1 MILFG
6 ILSIGIIY
14 YFIGNY
20 IVYIPISLLYYNYYK
35 NTKLIKLDD
44 YIEDQNTSSVNKLFC
59 KGIKKFYEKTDF
71 KINLYDK
78 FINCNYENIFF
89 IYILKIDN
97 FILIIINDFLLFIL
111 YYLKQLMKYI
121 ISNQVSI
128 LTNNKPVNVESKK
141 KNILELMA
149 KKYS

>member
-6 ILSIGIIY
+6 ILSIGLIY
-14 YFIGNY
+14 YLIGNY
-20 IVYIPISLLYYNYYK
+20 IFYIPISLLYYNYYK
-35 NTKLIKLDD
+35 NTKLIKLDN
-44 YIEDQNTSSVNKLFC
+44 YIEDQNTSSVRKLC
-59 KGIKKFYEKTDF
+59 YKGIKKFYEKTEF

-97 FILIIINDFLLFIL
+97 FILIIINDFLSFIL
-111 YYLKQLMKYI
+111 YYMKQLMKYI
-121 ISNQVSI
+121 ISNQVSF
-128 LTNNKPVNVESKK
+128 LSNNQVNIESKK
-141 KNILELMA
+141 KDILNLMA